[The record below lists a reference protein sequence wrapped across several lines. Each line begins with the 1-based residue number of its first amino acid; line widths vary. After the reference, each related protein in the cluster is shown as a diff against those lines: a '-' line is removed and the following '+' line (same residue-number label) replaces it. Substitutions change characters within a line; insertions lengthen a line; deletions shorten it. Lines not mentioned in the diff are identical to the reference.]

1 MSLGHWCF
9 VCTVTCSLVFGYHW
23 VETCHCAEF
32 RFFNWR
38 SFKLKHLKTGWI
50 HWTFFSSQAI
60 TDPDHCPL
68 SSSTTRPLQSTMA
81 TVTAATAGRTE
92 QHSAV
97 TDRGLT
103 DFPLG
108 RFNQLVANTLRV
120 PALAYESVSA
130 TELLAPTLAEFEV
143 AEINDLLLVTQ
154 AVTAVRTH
162 CETLKSTALS
172 QEWLPSTAVPGSMTD
187 GLYGIRYAIPSPDSP
202 CNCFSLAALHSR
214 RCQNW
219 HALKNAETLFPNC
232 KMPHSS
238 YTLAEFNC
246 YGNCGPETVEILT
259 GLAFKGDVVTT
270 GQTAQSM
277 CFATSLS
284 TAKKILDTGLIP
296 VELFTNSQVNNWF
309 CPRSALLRS
318 LQIYWSGHTDTLDV
332 QEPMTLII
340 YNPGLERYLTSS
352 TVHKL
357 KSNWIDTEG
366 RIEAYTDFNRLYL
379 DHCWTTGSLQLGVQ
393 LNTAESRTGFGIQ
406 LPFTVKELMEPLQL
420 ELNCNKIF
428 GMHCRGLVGHCI
440 LTVNQLELMHEDVST
455 DCAWQNLFT
464 DEPLPKKT
472 RSRLATAH
480 GETGLALP
488 RSMWRSL
495 DCLLDLRRWLWL
507 SLVTHWDWV
516 YPRDLWGNCFWTL
529 LCWLMH
535 WSLGSR
541 FTEDAHLHTAPRL
554 IDTVQLITD
563 CVFHWLASIVDHCMH
578 VQVCDTDSL
587 NQCQGEVLRYM
598 HCTHTTAHS
607 NDTVKHTHCLAQAGL
622 TWLKS
627 QKGWLSLHWF
637 DLNCSLLVVLEKDL
651 GSFQFVCWLVVCLF
665 VGWFWLVG
673 WFAWNTSI
681 HMYVYVY
688 THFSP
693 TRVSYKGFSFFKE
706 ALHSRSWGNQVD
718 KKWLDKCVQ
727 TSSGPVK
734 LKIHIHNMNAENIE
748 HMNKNHDAN
757 QFPYMRN
764 QHVDK
769 AKSMINI
776 LFF

>member
-1 MSLGHWCF
+1 MFWFALSH
-9 VCTVTCSLVFGYHW
+9 VHS
-23 VETCHCAEF
+23 
-32 RFFNWR
+32 FFELTE
-38 SFKLKHLKTGWI
+38 LKHVTVQSFVFELKKLQTEALEDCLNSLNV
-50 HWTFFSSQAI
+50 FSSQAI

-68 SSSTTRPLQSTMA
+68 SSSTTRSLQSTMA

-120 PALAYESVSA
+120 PALGYESVSA
-130 TELLAPTLAEFEV
+130 TEMLAPTLPEFEA

-172 QEWLPSTAVPGSMTD
+172 QDWLPSTAVPGSMTD

-246 YGNCGPETVEILT
+246 YGKCGSETVEILT
-259 GLAFKGDVVTT
+259 GLALKGDVVTT

-318 LQIYWSGHTDTLDV
+318 LQIYCRSHWHTGCSGTDGTDHLQSWTGEVPYLVHCSWTEEQLDWHWRKNWSVHWLQQTVLGPLLDYWITPTGCSVEHCGVPHWIWDPTALHCQGTDGATADGTELQQDLWFAL
-332 QEPMTLII
+332 QRTGWPLHPHCESAGTDAWRCEHWMCLAA
-340 YNPGLERYLTSS
+340 L
-352 TVHKL
+352 VHWWGTAKE
-357 KSNWIDTEG
+357 NWKQTGNCSWRNWHCQG
-366 RIEAYTDFNRLYL
+366 RCEDHWTACWIWGSDCDYHWSLRLSIPT
-379 DHCWTTGSLQLGVQ
+379 WSLRQLF
-393 LNTAESRTGFGIQ
+393 LNTA
-406 LPFTVKELMEPLQL
+406 M
-420 ELNCNKIF
+420 
-428 GMHCRGLVGHCI
+428 
-440 LTVNQLELMHEDVST
+440 LTDALKSWKQVHWWAS
-455 DCAWQNLFT
+455 
-464 DEPLPKKT
+464 
-472 RSRLATAH
+472 SAT
-480 GETGLALP
+480 
-488 RSMWRSL
+488 
-495 DCLLDLRRWLWL
+495 
-507 SLVTHWDWV
+507 
-516 YPRDLWGNCFWTL
+516 
-529 LCWLMH
+529 
-535 WSLGSR
+535 
-541 FTEDAHLHTAPRL
+541 HLHTAPRL
-554 IDTVQLITD
+554 IDTVQLFTD

-607 NDTVKHTHCLAQAGL
+607 NDTVKHTHCLAQ
-622 TWLKS
+622 
-627 QKGWLSLHWF
+627 
-637 DLNCSLLVVLEKDL
+637 
-651 GSFQFVCWLVVCLF
+651 GS
-665 VGWFWLVG
+665 
-673 WFAWNTSI
+673 
-681 HMYVYVY
+681 
-688 THFSP
+688 
-693 TRVSYKGFSFFKE
+693 
-706 ALHSRSWGNQVD
+706 SR
-718 KKWLDKCVQ
+718 
-727 TSSGPVK
+727 
-734 LKIHIHNMNAENIE
+734 A
-748 HMNKNHDAN
+748 
-757 QFPYMRN
+757 
-764 QHVDK
+764 
-769 AKSMINI
+769 
-776 LFF
+776 